1 MTTANEVREI
11 TIKVKEERIEK
22 GKEAALRIVD
32 EVIEP
37 LILDAAQ
44 KGKWS
49 VIGMTEPEYVYYVR
63 REIENHGFTTYGIG
77 QGRFRILW

>member
-1 MTTANEVREI
+1 MITANEVREI

-22 GKEAALRIVD
+22 SKEAALRIVD

-44 KGKWS
+44 KGEWS
-49 VIGMTEPEYVYYVR
+49 VIGMVEPEYVYYVR
-63 REIENHGFTTYGIG
+63 LEIESRGFTTHGIG
-77 QGRFRILW
+77 QGRFRIVW